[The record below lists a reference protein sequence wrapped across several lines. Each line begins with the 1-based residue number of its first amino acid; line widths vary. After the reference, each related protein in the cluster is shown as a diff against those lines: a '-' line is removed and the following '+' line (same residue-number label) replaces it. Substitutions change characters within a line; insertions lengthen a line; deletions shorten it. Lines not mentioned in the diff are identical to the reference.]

1 MVEKIEGKEKVRL
14 LTVVREDIL
23 LRQRD
28 VYPKEVKVD
37 TWPHLVKRELIAL
50 LAASVVVV
58 VWSLIQNA
66 PLEELAN
73 PNETPKLAKAP
84 WYFVGLQ
91 ELLVYFDPWMA
102 GVVIPTVILAGL
114 AVIPY
119 IDPDPIKGVG
129 RYMVRKRV
137 FATSC
142 FIAGFVM
149 WYVLIV
155 VGQYFRGPFWNF
167 YWPGESWEVVKP
179 VEEALVNFP
188 LPVGIAFLVC
198 YGALVLTLPAILFPK
213 FFFKLGLIR
222 YFITMNLF
230 AALLFVPIKIFL
242 RIVFNVKYVL
252 VTPWFNI

>member
-1 MVEKIEGKEKVRL
+1 MVEKTENKEKIRL
-14 LTVVREDIL
+14 ITVVREDLL

-28 VYPKEVKVD
+28 VYPKEEKVD
-37 TWPHLVKRELIAL
+37 TWPHLVKRELIAV
-50 LAASVVVV
+50 LAASIVVVA
-58 VWSLIQNA
+58 WSLLQNA

-102 GVVIPTVILAGL
+102 GVVLPTVILVGL
-114 AVIPY
+114 ALIPY

-129 RYMVRKRV
+129 RYNVRTRK
-137 FATSC
+137 FASAC
-142 FIAGFVM
+142 FIGGFTM
-149 WYVLIV
+149 WFVLVI

-167 YWPGESWEVVKP
+167 YWPGESWDVIKP
-179 VEEALVNFP
+179 MEQALGSFP
-188 LPVGIAFLVC
+188 LPAGIAFLVC
-198 YGALVLTLPAILFPK
+198 YGALMLILPAILFPK

-230 AALLFVPIKIFL
+230 AAMLFVPIKILL
-242 RIVFNVKYVL
+242 RVVFNVKYVL